1 VIAPEQDRLTQLL
14 GELATRADGT
24 RPADRVDRVHGR
36 ARRAARVRIVA
47 SAAVA
52 AVVVIVSGALLT
64 RGDDLAGSQPPGG
77 SPTPAVSHPSPST
90 PSHVTTTT
98 PTPAPSTPTPTAQPT
113 RSLVPADSQY
123 PAAGTCSFVAG
134 TVVTV
139 TMDPDV
145 PSPRCVSLRAGQE
158 LRVVNRS
165 ALLGSPAVSITVR
178 WADYPARVLKP
189 GESTTFADPAGSYL
203 AVGVHRVGT
212 APLYGG
218 QPAAEVWLH

>member
-1 VIAPEQDRLTQLL
+1 
-14 GELATRADGT
+14 
-24 RPADRVDRVHGR
+24 
-36 ARRAARVRIVA
+36 
-47 SAAVA
+47 
-52 AVVVIVSGALLT
+52 
-64 RGDDLAGSQPPGG
+64 
-77 SPTPAVSHPSPST
+77 
-90 PSHVTTTT
+90 
-98 PTPAPSTPTPTAQPT
+98 
-113 RSLVPADSQY
+113 
-123 PAAGTCSFVAG
+123 
-134 TVVTV
+134 
-139 TMDPDV
+139 MDPDV